1 MVFLRE
7 ILYTQS
13 KYTYMQ
19 IEYMYIQIGYIY
31 IQIKN
36 IVYLP
41 RKSTF
46 PHILTFL

>member
-31 IQIKN
+31 IFRLKI
-36 IVYLP
+36 
-41 RKSTF
+41 
-46 PHILTFL
+46 